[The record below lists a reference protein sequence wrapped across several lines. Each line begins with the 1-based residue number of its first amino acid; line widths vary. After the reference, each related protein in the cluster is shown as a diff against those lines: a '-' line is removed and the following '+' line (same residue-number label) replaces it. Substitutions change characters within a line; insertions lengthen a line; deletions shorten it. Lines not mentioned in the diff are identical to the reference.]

1 MEEIVK
7 QVAAQTGI
15 SQEQAQQAVQIVIN
29 TIKSRLPPAFASQ
42 VDAVVNGQISEND
55 INQVLGG
62 LGGMFGGKS

>member
-7 QVAAQTGI
+7 QVVAQTCI

-29 TIKSRLPPAFASQ
+29 NIKSQLPPVFASQ
-42 VDAVVNGQISEND
+42 VDALINGQISGND
-55 INQVLGG
+55 INQLMGG